1 MYAHRHIL
9 GPYGRPRPRPRIP
22 RPRPR
27 SPRPRAACALGSRF
41 DLGRGASSTSSVS
54 SGSASGR
61 IQYRVL
67 LPRIARLS
75 NEIGSRPRTVS
86 LTFLR
91 CVFICTSTPALAC
104 SRVARGVASIEAA
117 GKRGGI
123 ATPQGAY
130 ISHVFSCYH
139 APHKRCTR
147 GAHCTPAARR
157 PLHASALLCASTS
170 HVGRTSHCSM
180 HNRPVLQFDR
190 DALIVEL
197 HQKAAVRHLPP
208 TEPTSSWSQRNDR
221 FLAGSARPHVTHRQR
236 VGCFTRRGARWGLL
250 DCSPC

>member
-117 GKRGGI
+117 GKRGGL
-123 ATPQGAY
+123 ATPQAAY
-130 ISHVFSCYH
+130 ISHVFFVLPRPAQTLH
-139 APHKRCTR
+139 TR
-147 GAHCTPAARR
+147 RTLHARR
-157 PLHASALLCASTS
+157 TSTSDASALLCASTS

-250 DCSPC
+250 DCFPC